1 MKKKILLII
10 TSLLIGII
18 FLLYGP
24 YPNFRNLWIT
34 SAMKTKSHRYLATM
48 IYSEEQIQ
56 KVLEKNTISEVNEI
70 TNPNLIKIKKYK
82 KSKLLFK
89 DKYDKQ
95 ILSNTN
101 KKYKVIKIQ
110 EKLYNG
116 YLVVIYDP
124 SKIELVT
131 SKFINESGE
140 KITTV
145 AKRENALIAINGGG
159 FYDPNWT
166 SNGAI
171 PHGTVIKN
179 GEIISNYKESELSGF
194 IGFNKDNKLIIGKMT
209 MEEALKI
216 GYKDAMEF
224 GPMLIINGK
233 KSKIKGNGGWGISSR
248 TAIAQRQDGIV
259 LFLVINGRIPT
270 SIGASMNDITQIMY
284 KYKAYN
290 AANLDG
296 GSSTALVINNKVI
309 NTPVGGGK
317 DGLRKIPTFWI
328 VKK

>member
-1 MKKKILLII
+1 MKKKLLILLI
-10 TSLLIGII
+10 LLSVVII

-24 YPNFRNLWIT
+24 YKTFRNFWIT

-48 IYSEEQIQ
+48 IYSDKTIQ
-56 KVLEKNTISEVNEI
+56 EVLNNNRVNEISEI
-70 TNPNLIKIKKYK
+70 TNPDLIEIKKYK
-82 KSKLLFK
+82 KSEIIFK
-89 DKYDKQ
+89 DKYEKE
-95 ILSNTN
+95 ILLNN
-101 KKYKVIKIQ
+101 NGKYKIIDIK

-116 YLVVIYDP
+116 FLVVIYDP
-124 SKIELVT
+124 SKVELAT
-131 SKFINESGE
+131 SKYLNQEGE

-145 AKRENALIAINGGG
+145 AKREKAIIAINGGG
-159 FYDPNWT
+159 FYDPNWS

-179 GEIISNYKESELSGF
+179 GKVISDYKETELSGF
-194 IGFNKDNKLIIGKMT
+194 IGFNNDHKLILGKMT
-209 MEEALKI
+209 TEEAINI
-216 GYKDAMEF
+216 GYKDALEF
-224 GPMLIINGK
+224 GPLLIINGK

-248 TAIAQRQDGIV
+248 TAIGQRKDGIV

-270 SIGASMNDITQIMY
+270 SIGADMNDVVDIL
-284 KYKAYN
+284 KRYKAYN

-296 GSSTALVINNKVI
+296 GSSTALVVNNKVI

-328 VKK
+328 VK